1 MPQLSPVLVLL
12 GLALALAGVMVLR
25 YTWGKKGAR
34 SRAEVSAGWGLIA
47 ASFVPW
53 VMASTPD
60 WGSALAICLFMII
73 GVVLMGYAAARQP
86 EGRKARAGRAERAA
100 APASAVPFNWPITGR
115 RVFTFLLAGPIAG
128 VAALYLCLW
137 LYGAMG
143 GGASAG
149 QLMAVLFAFPLL
161 WAVLSV
167 FATYDMPVVRRGGIV
182 VLSGV
187 LGALGTYF
195 VI

>member
-1 MPQLSPVLVLL
+1 
-12 GLALALAGVMVLR
+12 
-25 YTWGKKGAR
+25 
-34 SRAEVSAGWGLIA
+34 
-47 ASFVPW
+47 
-53 VMASTPD
+53 
-60 WGSALAICLFMII
+60 
-73 GVVLMGYAAARQP
+73 
-86 EGRKARAGRAERAA
+86 
-100 APASAVPFNWPITGR
+100 WPITGR

-187 LGALGTYF
+187 LGAIGTHF